1 MKKLFIFN
9 HSLKGWVHPW
19 NSTQFDW
26 FKNQD
31 DYNVHEIRV
40 NLVDSENHELG
51 EKLAGGIVLCNWADT
66 ILIGLSH
73 LKEKHDFKLITYIR
87 SYEFASNFPTYVLW
101 DQVDAIITINT
112 YKTDLALRNANQEN
126 KEHFRGLVKEKI
138 HYIRNPFDVS
148 KYSFKKRKHGYRV
161 GQCAVISIKKG
172 AGLLTE
178 FAQQL
183 RIHDPKYR
191 IRIIGGFGDMRA
203 ANHIRY
209 LHLVEPLLQDPY
221 FQFFNYAEKDVAM
234 KFVDMLDFCI
244 CTSVDEGDPNF
255 IKEAMAM
262 GVKPIIRAFPGAY
275 EMFPPDLVTSN
286 IPGMIKMIEA
296 SRNTYESERYRQWVK
311 DTCDPSVIMPQIQEL
326 VESV

>member
-1 MKKLFIFN
+1 
-9 HSLKGWVHPW
+9 
-19 NSTQFDW
+19 
-26 FKNQD
+26 
-31 DYNVHEIRV
+31 V

-51 EKLAGGIVLCNWADT
+51 KQLEGSIVLCK

-73 LKEKHDFKLITYIR
+73 LRETHDFKLITFIR

-112 YKTDLALRNANQEN
+112 YKTDLALRAGHERF
-126 KEHFRGLVKEKI
+126 KGLIKEKI

-183 RIHDPKYR
+183 RLHDPKYR

-209 LHLVEPLLQDPY
+209 LHLKEPLLQDPH
-221 FQFFNYAEKDVAM
+221 FRFFNYAEKDLAM

-275 EMFPPDLVTSN
+275 EMFPPDLVSSN
-286 IPGMIKMIEA
+286 IPGMIEMIEG
-296 SRNTYESERYRQWVK
+296 SRDNYESERYRQWVK
-311 DTCDPSVIMPQIQEL
+311 DNNDPSIIMPQIQEL